1 MPKKPSP
8 RKQPVRRLRCEGVEF
23 AEVEFPRSIH
33 PRVVVRFSEGLS
45 LLLEDEHAVGLA
57 ADFIVAFRGAEDRI
71 HDEGGRR

>member
-1 MPKKPSP
+1 MPKNRSP
-8 RKQPVRRLRCEGVEF
+8 RRKPTRHLPCEGVEF
-23 AEVEFPRSIH
+23 AEVEFPRSIR

-57 ADFIVAFRGAEDRI
+57 ADFIVAFRAAENRI